1 MAETKVYSIQI
12 NGVTQAVN
20 SINDLEQGVKT
31 LEEQLKGEQIG
42 TDAFKRLQNEVK
54 KAKSQLKD
62 FELQVEGL
70 DKEQRA
76 TALVDSFNGLTGAV
90 GAVSSAFLA
99 FGVESEAIG
108 EAEKKLLGVIGVV
121 SGLRDASNG
130 LIAVQKLMG
139 NSSIKLGDSL
149 KAAFKGGVS
158 GAKALK
164 GALIATGIGALIVAV
179 GLLIENWEAFTKVLG
194 FGASEA
200 EKNLAI
206 AEKQTAQ
213 AESQLEITNS
223 STELLKQQGMT
234 DKEILALKISQTQQ
248 VITALEAQLVAQEEI
263 KKQQIASAQR
273 NKDILVGIIRF
284 LNAPLEILTRT
295 IDAIGS
301 ALGKDFGLTKGLL
314 KSIDSV
320 ANLAFNPED
329 VAKKGDETI
338 KETEKKLLQL
348 KNQKA
353 GFENQQKAADK
364 TASDKAKADGEKAA
378 AEAKAARD
386 KALATELAA
395 IKANEEAKRKL
406 RETNAKEGL
415 DLLNVQLANEQ
426 ARIAEAQAAE
436 LAQEDL
442 TEKAKLA
449 IQEKYQNESLI
460 AQATYD
466 KELATLNAETA
477 AKELEDAKVA
487 LDARRALKDAEIA
500 ALPEGY
506 DKERAVI
513 SEQFA
518 RQIEDAT
525 GNAELIKALE
535 QQQANALVDITKKE
549 TEEKNALRQ
558 QQTNDAINLVSQGL
572 DAILALNE
580 AFGGDSEAEQKKA
593 FEIAKKAQ
601 LAQAVISTIQGAQN
615 AFATASASPLTAI
628 FPAYPFIQAGLAT
641 AFGLASI
648 KKIVSSTFQSTS
660 APSGGG
666 TPSSGGTGGGST
678 PNGSS
683 SASLGAPQ
691 LGGSSSTQNT
701 NETTQSNTPVVK
713 TYVLAGEVSSAQDAE
728 AKINQRRTL

>member
-149 KAAFKGGVS
+149 KSAFKGGVS

-648 KKIVSSTFQSTS
+648 KKIASSTFQSTS
-660 APSGGG
+660 APGGG

>member
-149 KAAFKGGVS
+149 KSAFKGGVS

-477 AKELEDAKVA
+477 AKAIEDAKVA

-601 LAQAVISTIQGAQN
+601 IAQAVISTIQGAQN

-648 KKIVSSTFQSTS
+648 KKIASSTFQSTS
-660 APSGGG
+660 APGGG

>member
-213 AESQLEITNS
+213 AESQLEITNN

-648 KKIVSSTFQSTS
+648 KKIASSTFQSTS
-660 APSGGG
+660 APGGG

>member
-149 KAAFKGGVS
+149 KSAFKGGVS

-477 AKELEDAKVA
+477 AKAIEDAKVA

-648 KKIVSSTFQSTS
+648 KKIASSTFQSTS
-660 APSGGG
+660 APGGG

>member
-1 MAETKVYSIQI
+1 
-12 NGVTQAVN
+12 
-20 SINDLEQGVKT
+20 
-31 LEEQLKGEQIG
+31 
-42 TDAFKRLQNEVK
+42 
-54 KAKSQLKD
+54 
-62 FELQVEGL
+62 
-70 DKEQRA
+70 
-76 TALVDSFNGLTGAV
+76 
-90 GAVSSAFLA
+90 
-99 FGVESEAIG
+99 
-108 EAEKKLLGVIGVV
+108 
-121 SGLRDASNG
+121 
-130 LIAVQKLMG
+130 MG

-179 GLLIENWEAFTKVLG
+179 GLLVENWEAFTEALG

-273 NKDILVGIIRF
+273 NKDILSGILRF
-284 LNAPLEILTRT
+284 LTAPIEVLTRT
-295 IDAIGS
+295 IDAVGS

-314 KSIDSV
+314 KTVDSV
-320 ANLAFNPED
+320 ANLAFDPED

-338 KETEKKLLQL
+338 KETEKKLLEL
-348 KNQKA
+348 KNTKA
-353 GFENQQKAADK
+353 GYENQQKAADK
-364 TASDKAKADGEKAA
+364 AASDKAKADSDKAA

-415 DLLNVQLANEQ
+415 DLLNIQLANEQ

-460 AQATYD
+460 AQAEYD
-466 KELATLNAETA
+466 KSIAALNEETA
-477 AKELEDAKVA
+477 KKELEDAKVA

-506 DKERAVI
+506 ERERAVVN
-513 SEQFA
+513 EQFA
-518 RQIEDAT
+518 RQIEDAA

-572 DAILALNE
+572 DTILALNE

-601 LAQAVISTIQGAQN
+601 IAQAVISTIQGAQN

-648 KKIVSSTFQSTS
+648 KKIASSTFQSTS

>member
-99 FGVESEAIG
+99 FGVKSEAIG

-149 KAAFKGGVS
+149 KSAFKGGVS

-477 AKELEDAKVA
+477 AKAIEDAKVA

-518 RQIEDAT
+518 RQIEDAA

-648 KKIVSSTFQSTS
+648 KKIASSTFQSTS
-660 APSGGG
+660 APGGG